1 MALANPILLA
11 RIGAPHGVRGEVRV
25 KSFTNDPLA
34 LGDYGPL
41 QDSEGR
47 TYTVRSLRPA
57 KTVLVV
63 RFAEIDTR
71 EKAEEAKGIDL
82 FVDRSR
88 LPDDT
93 EDDEFYASD
102 LIGMDAV
109 SETGETLGRI
119 VAVPDFGAGD
129 LLEIA
134 PANNKTWYLAFTRE
148 TVPHI
153 DLANR
158 RLTVRPPA
166 EVSERDSD

>member
-1 MALANPILLA
+1 M
-11 RIGAPHGVRGEVRV
+11 
-25 KSFTNDPLA
+25 KSFTTDPLS

-41 QDSEGR
+41 RDASGR

-63 RFAEIDTR
+63 RFAEIDSR
-71 EKAEEAKGIDL
+71 EKAEAANGTDL
-82 FVDRSR
+82 FVDRSV

-102 LIGMDAV
+102 LIGMEAL
-109 SETGETLGRI
+109 SETGEVLGKI

-129 LLEIA
+129 LLEID
-134 PANNKTWYLAFTRE
+134 PLGGKTWYLTFTRE
-148 TVPHI
+148 TVPHV

-158 RLTVRPPA
+158 RLIVRPPA